1 MDIMGEL
8 LASQNKKYTS
18 LSRGQQIE
26 GEIVAIKDREIT
38 LDLGSKS
45 EGILPARDIQNQLK
59 NLKVG
64 DKVKAF
70 VAVVENEYGQ
80 IVLSSVQTRED
91 RGKKTSKGYPL
102 KSRGIDWSKFTVAK
116 DQKSKLQGKVA
127 EVNRGG
133 LIVEVEGSR
142 GFLPHSQLGLEF
154 LGKEMDGLIGQ
165 NLTVS
170 VIEVDQNNN
179 KLVFSQKDQSSDS
192 FAKIAQKFPVD
203 EVVKGE
209 IISIS
214 DAGMV
219 VLLEGGVEG
228 FLKVSKT
235 ETKYEIGKYM
245 SFLVDSIDRQRK
257 RVNLA
262 PFVTST
268 ADLIYK

>member
-26 GEIVAIKDREIT
+26 GEIVAITDREIT

-59 NLKVG
+59 VG
-64 DKVKAF
+64 DKVKAYV
-70 VAVVENEYGQ
+70 VAVENEYGQ
-80 IVLSSVQTRED
+80 VVLSSVQTRED
-91 RGKKTSKGYPL
+91 RGKKTSKGYPQ
-102 KSRGIDWSKFTVAK
+102 RREINWPKFTAAK

-142 GFLPHSQLGLEF
+142 GFIPHSQLGLEF

-170 VIEVDQNNN
+170 VIEVDESSN
-179 KLVFSQKDQSSDS
+179 KLVFSQKEQSEEN
-192 FAKIAQKFPVD
+192 FEKLTQKFPVD

-209 IISIS
+209 IMHIS

-228 FLKVSKT
+228 FLKASKT
-235 ETKYEIGKYM
+235 DTKYEIGKNM

-268 ADLIYK
+268 AGLIYK